1 MTMTKEEIIQQTA
14 DQVRQKFEGEGTG
27 HDWWHIYRV
36 WQNAK
41 HIGEKEGGDI
51 FVIELG
57 ALLHDIADWK
67 FHGGNEE
74 AGPAATKELLE
85 KLEVAPTVVEAV
97 CHIVANVSYKGAGVK
112 NKIETLEGFVVQD
125 ADRLDALGAIGIART
140 FAYGG
145 SRNREMYNPEI
156 PAVIHQTANAYMKNE
171 SPTINHF
178 YEKLLLL
185 KDLMNTNTGKILA
198 EGRHAYMEKYL
209 VQFLAEWEGK
219 E

>member
-1 MTMTKEEIIQQTA
+1 MNKEEIIQKTA
-14 DQVRQKFEGEGTG
+14 DYVRSKFEGEGTG

-41 HIGEKEGGDI
+41 HIGSKEGGDM

-67 FHGGNEE
+67 FHNGSDE
-74 AGPAATKELLE
+74 AGPAATKEWLE
-85 KLEVAPTVVEAV
+85 KLEVEPEVVTAV
-97 CHIVANVSYKGAGVK
+97 CHIVEKISYKGAGVK
-112 NKIETLEGFVVQD
+112 NEMNSLEGMIVQD
-125 ADRLDALGAIGIART
+125 ADRLDALGAIGIGRT

-145 SRNREMYNPEI
+145 SKNRPMHNPEE
-156 PAVIHQTANAYMKNE
+156 PVHMHETAEDYKKNE
-171 SPTINHF
+171 SATINHF

-185 KDLMNTNTGKILA
+185 KDLMNTKTGKEMA
-198 EGRHAYMEKYL
+198 QGRHKYIEGFL
-209 VQFLAEWEGK
+209 KKFLAEWEGK